1 MAANKWSMEIC
12 FSYVVNID
20 SNRINRVIKMVLDKM
35 IGVLII
41 ESTFMVLI
49 LIAVFAFALQT
60 KKWAIYREQQQQKRF
75 EEFREDMKKTQTIIK
90 SEVKQLIAGVNKI
103 ISNGLSDKRCN

>member
-1 MAANKWSMEIC
+1 
-12 FSYVVNID
+12 
-20 SNRINRVIKMVLDKM
+20 M

-75 EEFREDMKKTQTIIK
+75 EEFREDMEKTQTIIK

-103 ISNGLSDKRCN
+103 INNGLSDKRCN

>member
-1 MAANKWSMEIC
+1 
-12 FSYVVNID
+12 
-20 SNRINRVIKMVLDKM
+20 M